1 MITEVRLPVE
11 MLLVL
16 VYIVRDGFALSMFI
30 TRIRKIIFLIIFI
43 LRSLKRLTD
52 HIFPDRIMTLILINT
67 TKRKV

>member
-16 VYIVRDGFALSMFI
+16 VYIVRDGFALSMFS
-30 TRIRKIIFLIIFI
+30 TRIRRIIFFIIFI
-43 LRSLKRLTD
+43 LRSFKRLTD